1 MTLTKLSS
9 PDDFEINS
17 ESMSVIYSVMQLFCC
32 KGCSDESENID
43 ELLDTMCG
51 AEFIL
56 EPSPKEAKN
65 DQS

>member
-1 MTLTKLSS
+1 MMTLTRLSS

-32 KGCSDESENID
+32 KDCIDESANID

-51 AEFIL
+51 AEFIFD
-56 EPSPKEAKN
+56 PSQKEDLN
-65 DQS
+65 